1 MSLLTETLVYL
12 VAAIIA
18 VSISRRLGLGS
29 VLGYLAAG
37 IAIGPYGLR
46 LIKDPEHILHF
57 AELGVVLLLFIVGL
71 ELKPSRLWVM
81 RRMVFGLGSLQIIC
95 SAAAIAA
102 IVLLLGLNTT
112 SAIVIGLTLA
122 LSSTAFVLQL
132 LAEKKQ
138 LNSAHGRAAFSIL
151 LQQDLAA
158 IPMIALFPMLGAA
171 AAADS
176 DFNIGQALLMVGTI
190 VGLIVVGRLLLRPVL
205 RIVAESG
212 LPEIFTATA
221 LLVVIGSALLMQ
233 VSGTSMVLG
242 AFLAGMLLADS
253 EYRHQLEAD
262 IAPFKGLLLG
272 LFFIAV
278 GMTVNLGLL
287 LNAPASIMA
296 LAVGLMLT
304 KIVVLAPLTRAFG
317 SCDWGSAF
325 KTAALMSQGGEFG
338 FVLFAIA
345 ARGNILEA
353 SLIDPLI
360 LAISVS
366 MMLTPLLYFLVE
378 RLAAAGDSKSDRE
391 YDTPEDRHD
400 GIIIAGFGRV
410 GQIIGRV
417 LQISDITFTAI
428 DIDSTQVEIVRRYG
442 NVVHY
447 GDVGRADLLRAAGAG
462 HARVYVI
469 AIGDIET
476 SLRAAEVA
484 IKNFP
489 HMTIIARAR
498 NRLHAH
504 KLMDIGVTHIFR
516 ETLLSSL
523 AMTEETLA
531 SVGMSREAAGRIVA
545 AFKDRDER
553 LLREQHSMYESEEK
567 LIQSVKDTAKELSQ
581 VMKDDMKR

>member
-46 LIKDPEHILHF
+46 LIQDPEHILHF

-71 ELKPSRLWVM
+71 ELKPARLWVM
-81 RRMVFGLGSLQIIC
+81 RRMVFGLGSLQILC

-102 IVLLLGLNTT
+102 VVLLLGLDTT
-112 SAIVIGLTLA
+112 AAIVIGLTLA
-122 LSSTAFVLQL
+122 LSSTAFVLQM
-132 LAEKKQ
+132 LAEKNQ

-171 AAADS
+171 AVADS
-176 DFNIGQALLMVGTI
+176 GFNVGQALLMIGTI
-190 VGLIVVGRLLLRPVL
+190 VGLIVGGRLLLRPVL

-287 LNAPASIMA
+287 LSTPVTIMA
-296 LAVGLMLT
+296 LAAGLMLT
-304 KIVVLAPLTRAFG
+304 KIVVLAPLARAFG
-317 SCDWGSAF
+317 SCNWGSAL
-325 KTAALMSQGGEFG
+325 KTAVLMSQGGEFG

-345 ARGNILEA
+345 ARGQILDA

-366 MMLTPLLYFLVE
+366 MMLTPLLFYLVE
-378 RLAAAGDSKSDRE
+378 RLTAAGESKGDTE
-391 YDTPEDRHD
+391 YDTPEDQHD

-417 LQISDITFTAI
+417 LQISEIAFTAI
-428 DIDSTQVEIVRRYG
+428 DIDSTQVQIVRRYG
-442 NVVHY
+442 NIVHY
-447 GDVGRADLLRAAGAG
+447 GDVGRADLLRAAGAQ
-462 HARVYVI
+462 HAKVYVI
-469 AIGDIET
+469 AIGEIET
-476 SLRAAEVA
+476 SLRAAQVA
-484 IKNFP
+484 MKNFP

-504 KLMDIGVTHIFR
+504 KLMDVGVTHIFR

-523 AMTEETLA
+523 AMTEETLT
-531 SVGMSREAAGRIVA
+531 SIGMSTDAAGRVVA

-553 LLREQHSMYESEEK
+553 LLREQHPMYDSEEK
-567 LIQSVKDTAKELSQ
+567 LIQSVKDTAEELSR
-581 VMKDDMKR
+581 VMKDDMK

>member
-1 MSLLTETLVYL
+1 MSLLAETLIYL

-37 IAIGPYGLR
+37 IAIGPFGLG
-46 LIKDPEHILHF
+46 LVKDPEHILHF
-57 AELGVVLLLFIVGL
+57 AELGVVLLLFVVGL
-71 ELKPSRLWVM
+71 ELKPARLWVM
-81 RRMVFGLGSLQIIC
+81 RRMVFGLGSLQIVC
-95 SAAAIAA
+95 SAAAIAL
-102 IVLLLGLNTT
+102 IVWLLDFSTT
-112 SAIVIGLTLA
+112 SAVVIGLTLA

-158 IPMIALFPMLGAA
+158 IPMIALFPLLGAA
-171 AAADS
+171 ATADS
-176 DFNIGQALLMVGTI
+176 GFNVGKALLMVGTI
-190 VGLIVVGRLLLRPVL
+190 VALVVGGRLLLRPVL
-205 RIVAESG
+205 RIVAASG

-287 LNAPASIMA
+287 LSTPVVI
-296 LAVGLMLT
+296 LAIAAGLMLT
-304 KIVVLAPLTRAFG
+304 KIVVLAPLARAFG
-317 SCDWGSAF
+317 SCNWGSAF

-353 SLIDPLI
+353 SIIDPLI

-366 MMLTPLLYFLVE
+366 MMLTPLVYFLIE
-378 RLAAAGDSKSDRE
+378 RLAASGDNKVDGE
-391 YDTPEDRHD
+391 YDTPEDHHD

-417 LQISDITFTAI
+417 LQISDIAFTAI
-428 DIDSTQVEIVRRYG
+428 DIDSSQVEVVRRYG
-442 NVVHY
+442 NLVHF
-447 GDVGRADLLRAAGAG
+447 GDVGRADLLRAAGAER
-462 HARVYVI
+462 AKVYVI

-484 IKNFP
+484 LKNFP

-504 KLMDIGVTHIFR
+504 KLMDVGVTHIFR

-523 AMTEETLA
+523 AMTEDTLT
-531 SVGMSREAAGRIVA
+531 SVGMSKEAAERVVT

-567 LIQSVKDTAKELSQ
+567 LIQSVKDTARELSQ

>member
-37 IAIGPYGLR
+37 IAIGPFGLR
-46 LIKDPEHILHF
+46 LIKDPQHILHF

-81 RRMVFGLGSLQIIC
+81 RRMVFGLGSLQIVC

-102 IVLLLGLNTT
+102 VVILLGLDTT
-112 SAIVIGLTLA
+112 SAVVIGLTLA

-132 LAEKKQ
+132 LGEKKQ
-138 LNSAHGRAAFSIL
+138 LTSAHGRAAFSIL

-171 AAADS
+171 AAAGS
-176 DFNIGQALLMVGTI
+176 GFNFGQALLMVGTF
-190 VGLIVVGRLLLRPVL
+190 VGLIVGGRLLLRPVL

-278 GMTVNLGLL
+278 GMTVNLDLL
-287 LNAPASIMA
+287 FSAPVMILT
-296 LAVGLMLT
+296 LAAGLMLT
-304 KIVVLAPLTRAFG
+304 KIVVLAPLTRVFG
-317 SCDWGSAF
+317 SCNWGSAF

-345 ARGNILEA
+345 ARENILDA

-366 MMLTPLLYFLVE
+366 MMLTPIIFALAE
-378 RLAAAGDSKSDRE
+378 RLAVAGNSKGAGE
-391 YDTPEDRHD
+391 YDTPEDHHD

-410 GQIIGRV
+410 GQIVGRV
-417 LQISDITFTAI
+417 LQISNIAFTAI
-428 DIDSTQVEIVRRYG
+428 DIDSSQVQIVRRYG

-447 GDVGRADLLRAAGAG
+447 GDVGRADLLRAAGAER
-462 HARVYVI
+462 AKVYVI
-469 AIGDIET
+469 AIGDMEN

-484 IKNFP
+484 MKNFP
-489 HMTIIARAR
+489 HMHVIARAR

-523 AMTEETLA
+523 AMSEETLTSIGIRKETA
-531 SVGMSREAAGRIVA
+531 ERIVT
-545 AFKDRDER
+545 AFKERDER

-567 LIQSVKDTAKELSQ
+567 LIQSVKDTAEELSQ
-581 VMKDDMKR
+581 VMKDDMER